1 MELAAEA
8 TSPGV
13 TREQSTSGQ
22 EVAAGGDARLA
33 CGRAE
38 WKRLPHR
45 ARYLTWRSLH
55 SGHSALACTLRPLL
69 AVHLT
74 EP

>member
-1 MELAAEA
+1 MELVAEA

-13 TREQSTSGQ
+13 TGEQSTGH
-22 EVAAGGDARLA
+22 EVAAGRDARRA

-38 WKRLPHR
+38 WRRLPHR

-55 SGHSALACTLRPLL
+55 SGHSALARTLRPLL

>member
-1 MELAAEA
+1 MELVAEA

-13 TREQSTSGQ
+13 TGEQSPSGH

-33 CGRAE
+33 SGHAE

-45 ARYLTWRSLH
+45 ARYLTRRSLR
-55 SGHSALACTLRPLL
+55 SDTQLCVPSAPIADCSSD
-69 AVHLT
+69 
-74 EP
+74 